1 MDNPEDQ
8 ETYIGQHKAHYYKMR
23 LSVIRFLKNQK
34 DRGWQVDSEAESE
47 GACGGMEMPPLFPDL
62 F

>member
-23 LSVIRFLKNQK
+23 LSVIRFLKK
-34 DRGWQVDSEAESE
+34 AESE